1 MEFDKIYFSII
12 SILGIL
18 LLYSYYYFL
27 NLKKSNL
34 RDLWG
39 RIKPQTTFYNFYLI
53 SMIIAALGFLLMMN
67 YLLVGNLFTQKDIT
81 HLFISSLVIL
91 IASLLWMPLSL
102 EYIKYPSIWLKI
114 IIIMILLMVACGG
127 YYIILRLYW
136 IKDTKNNITRILSI
150 LGMIYFFLHTFILD
164 SIIWSKN
171 FF

>member
-1 MEFDKIYFSII
+1 MEFNKIYFSII

-39 RIKPQTTFYNFYLI
+39 RIKTGTNFYNFYLI
-53 SMIIAALGFLLMMN
+53 SMIIAALGFLLMMY

-91 IASLLWMPLSL
+91 VASLLWMPLSL
-102 EYIKYPSIWLKI
+102 EYIRHPSLWLKMI
-114 IIIMILLMVACGG
+114 IIIILLMVACAG

-136 IKDTKNNITRILSI
+136 INDRENKSARILSI
-150 LGMIYFFLHTFILD
+150 LGMIYFFFHTFILD
-164 SIIWSKN
+164 AIIWSRN

>member
-1 MEFDKIYFSII
+1 
-12 SILGIL
+12 
-18 LLYSYYYFL
+18 
-27 NLKKSNL
+27 
-34 RDLWG
+34 
-39 RIKPQTTFYNFYLI
+39 
-53 SMIIAALGFLLMMN
+53 MIIAALGFLLMMN

-102 EYIKYPSIWLKI
+102 EYIKYPGIWLKI

-136 IKDTKNNITRILSI
+136 IKDTQQKNARILSI
-150 LGMIYFFLHTFILD
+150 IGMVYFFLHTFILD